1 MEEIVQGYTVER
13 ELMRKGLRTTVLA
26 RETGSGKSVVAKI
39 VVLPPGEAAANA
51 ARARHRHLVEKVQK
65 LAGEEFVP
73 ILSWGEEA
81 GKVYLIREHVVG
93 MTLAEVLATVK
104 RLPVELAGILF
115 GEIVRAVQKAH
126 AQGIAHLDLTQANIV
141 FRQDGKLVFTDWVK
155 EEEGAPAASPAAEG
169 VQWFWQKADQNLDLF
184 AMGIL
189 FAKVLAGEPGLGVEA
204 SEAEVVVDLSQR
216 LRGDPSISE
225 RMAKIIQKL
234 LGEEF
239 ERYGGAEE
247 VLTDLEGYIQQ
258 FGEFDSQVAWQRF
271 LDGPAAFVE
280 QLNQWKANQI
290 AREAKELLEQGKVQ
304 EAKAEFERALA
315 VDPECSEAEAELEF
329 LAAKEGLSVDKLT
342 APAKPSGKTGVAD
355 ILEKL
360 RTSEPLTTAPSPAPG
375 AKVPEK
381 PVPPVLEAGE
391 EVLLS
396 VEGEGPAGE
405 LFVPAEQSPEEIPAS
420 VEAHAEEE
428 PLLAK
433 ESEIFAVEAN
443 GREVVAVEERETAPE
458 PVTLTEVRPP
468 EARAAKEV
476 PVSAPEV
483 SVEETVPLVPLPE
496 KPSEEEEKAGIG
508 FGEAVAQLPVEEGR
522 EALEV
527 PEKMGA
533 EEYVALA
540 RGERKLPWKIFALI
554 GAGIVLALVAFF
566 LIKTLNRPKEKE
578 KDSEGLYQEALRAQE
593 VGDFERALS
602 KFDQVARQYSQ
613 TPRARFALSGAADLE
628 WRLGRQDKALEH
640 YRMVVSGAADDSLG
654 REGRFHRALILREQ
668 KKGPEALEQ
677 LAGFVM
683 DSTAGSRTLEAQMI
697 AAELLHDQGLAD
709 SALAVYGKALSLDG
723 RRVYAVQMHKER
735 GLILEEKE
743 DWKAARAEYDAIL
756 AMTQTSDLSHVWAEQ
771 KASAMANKM
780 MGKGR

>member
-13 ELMRKGLRTTVLA
+13 ELMRRGLRTTVLA
-26 RETGSGKSVVAKI
+26 RETGSGKSVVAKV

-189 FAKVLAGEPGLGVEA
+189 FAKVLVGEPGLGAEA

-247 VLTDLEGYIQQ
+247 VLADLEGYIQQ

-342 APAKPSGKTGVAD
+342 APAKPPGKTGVSD

-360 RTSEPLTTAPSPAPG
+360 RTSEPLTTASSPAPKS
-375 AKVPEK
+375 KVPEK
-381 PVPPVLEAGE
+381 PAPPVLEAGE
-391 EVLLS
+391 EVLLPT
-396 VEGEGPAGE
+396 EGEGPPGE
-405 LFVPAEQSPEEIPAS
+405 LFVPAEQSPEKEIPAS
-420 VEAHAEEE
+420 VEAHAGEE
-428 PLLAK
+428 PLPAK
-433 ESEIFAVEAN
+433 ESEIFSVESD
-443 GREVVAVEERETAPE
+443 GREVVAVEGGETAPE
-458 PVTLTEVRPP
+458 PVTRTETRPP

-476 PVSAPEV
+476 PEV
-483 SVEETVPLVPLPE
+483 SVEETVPLVPMPE

-522 EALEV
+522 GALEV

-540 RGERKLPWKIFALI
+540 RGERKLPWKIFAFI
-554 GAGIVLALVAFF
+554 GGGIVLAVLAIF

-613 TPRARFALSGAADLE
+613 TPRARFALSSAADLE

-640 YRMVVSGAADDSLG
+640 YRMVVSRAADDSLG

-668 KKGPEALEQ
+668 KKAPEALEA

-697 AAELLHDQGLAD
+697 AAQLLHEQGLAD
-709 SALAVYGKALSLDG
+709 SALTVYGKALSLDA

>member
-13 ELMRKGLRTTVLA
+13 ELMKRGLRTTVLA
-26 RETGSGKSVVAKI
+26 RETGSGKSVVAKV

-155 EEEGAPAASPAAEG
+155 EEEGAPTASPAAEG

-189 FAKVLAGEPGLGVEA
+189 FAKVLVGEPGTGA
-204 SEAEVVVDLSQR
+204 DAPEAEIVVALSQR
-216 LRGDPSISE
+216 LRGDPAISE

-247 VLTDLEGYIQQ
+247 VLADLEGYIQQ

-315 VDPECSEAEAELEF
+315 VDPECSEAEAELE
-329 LAAKEGLSVDKLT
+329 LLGAREGLSVEKLT
-342 APAKPSGKTGVAD
+342 APAKPPAKKGVAD

-360 RTSEPLTTAPSPAPG
+360 RTSEPLTAAPAPE
-375 AKVPEK
+375 AKAPEK
-381 PVPPVLEAGE
+381 PAPPVLEAGE
-391 EVLLS
+391 EVLLP
-396 VEGEGPAGE
+396 VEGEGPAGA
-405 LFVPAEQSPEEIPAS
+405 LFVPAEPSPEKEIPAA
-420 VEAHAEEE
+420 VEAPAGEE
-428 PLLAK
+428 PLPAR
-433 ESEIFAVEAN
+433 ESEIFAVQAD
-443 GREVVAVEERETAPE
+443 GREVVAVEGGETAPE
-458 PVTLTEVRPP
+458 PLTRTEERPP
-468 EARAAKEV
+468 EGRAEKET
-476 PVSAPEV
+476 PEV
-483 SVEETVPLVPLPE
+483 TVEETVPLVPLPE

-508 FGEAVAQLPVEEGR
+508 FGEAVAQLPVEEGK

-533 EEYVALA
+533 EEFVALA
-540 RGERKLPWKIFALI
+540 RGERKLPWKIIGMI
-554 GAGIVLALVAFF
+554 GAGIALAVLAFF

-613 TPRARFALSGAADLE
+613 TPRARFALSSAADLE

-640 YRMVVSGAADDSLG
+640 YRLVVSRDADDSLG

-668 KKGPEALEQ
+668 KKAPEALEA

-697 AAELLHDQGLAD
+697 AAQLLHDQGLAD
-709 SALAVYGKALSLDG
+709 SALAVYGKALSLDV

-735 GLILEEKE
+735 GLLFEEKE
-743 DWKAARAEYDAIL
+743 DWKSARAEYDAIL

>member
-13 ELMRKGLRTTVLA
+13 ELMRRGLRTTVLA
-26 RETGSGKSVVAKI
+26 RETGSGKSVVVKV

-126 AQGIAHLDLTQANIV
+126 AQGIAHLDLSQANIV

-189 FAKVLAGEPGLGVEA
+189 FAKVLVGEPGLGA
-204 SEAEVVVDLSQR
+204 DATEAEIVVDLSQR
-216 LRGDPSISE
+216 LRSDPSISE

-360 RTSEPLTTAPSPAPG
+360 RTSEPLTTASSPAPK

-381 PVPPVLEAGE
+381 PAPPVLEAGE
-391 EVLLS
+391 EVLLP
-396 VEGEGPAGE
+396 VEGEGPPGE
-405 LFVPAEQSPEEIPAS
+405 LFVPAEQSSEEEIPAA
-420 VEAHAEEE
+420 VEAHAGEE
-428 PLLAK
+428 PLPAK
-433 ESEIFAVEAN
+433 ESEIFSVEAD
-443 GREVVAVEERETAPE
+443 GREVVAVEGRETASQ
-458 PVTLTEVRPP
+458 PVTRTAARTP
-468 EARAAKEV
+468 EARAAKD
-476 PVSAPEV
+476 APEV

-540 RGERKLPWKIFALI
+540 RGERKLPWKIFAFI

-602 KFDQVARQYSQ
+602 KFDQVARQYSK

-668 KKGPEALEQ
+668 KKTPEALEE

-697 AAELLHDQGLAD
+697 AAQLLHDQGLAD
-709 SALAVYGKALSLDG
+709 SALVVYGKALSLDA

-735 GLILEEKE
+735 GLIFEEKG

-771 KASAMANKM
+771 KASAMAIKM

>member
-1 MEEIVQGYTVER
+1 
-13 ELMRKGLRTTVLA
+13 
-26 RETGSGKSVVAKI
+26 
-39 VVLPPGEAAANA
+39 
-51 ARARHRHLVEKVQK
+51 
-65 LAGEEFVP
+65 
-73 ILSWGEEA
+73 
-81 GKVYLIREHVVG
+81 
-93 MTLAEVLATVK
+93 
-104 RLPVELAGILF
+104 
-115 GEIVRAVQKAH
+115 
-126 AQGIAHLDLTQANIV
+126 
-141 FRQDGKLVFTDWVK
+141 
-155 EEEGAPAASPAAEG
+155 
-169 VQWFWQKADQNLDLF
+169 
-184 AMGIL
+184 MGIL
-189 FAKVLAGEPGLGVEA
+189 FAKVLVGEPGLGA
-204 SEAEVVVDLSQR
+204 DATEAEIVVDLSQR

-329 LAAKEGLSVDKLT
+329 LGAKEGLSVDKLT

-360 RTSEPLTTAPSPAPG
+360 RTSEPLTMAPSPAPK

-381 PVPPVLEAGE
+381 PAPPVLEAGE
-391 EVLLS
+391 EVLLP
-396 VEGEGPAGE
+396 VEGEGPAGK
-405 LFVPAEQSPEEIPAS
+405 LFVPAEQIPAS
-420 VEAHAEEE
+420 VEAHAGEE
-428 PLLAK
+428 PLPVK
-433 ESEIFAVEAN
+433 ESEIFAVQAD
-443 GREVVAVEERETAPE
+443 GREVVTVEGREAAPE
-458 PVTLTEVRPP
+458 PVTRTESRPA
-468 EARAAKEV
+468 EARAAKE
-476 PVSAPEV
+476 APEV

-496 KPSEEEEKAGIG
+496 KSSEEEEKAGIG

-533 EEYVALA
+533 EEFVALA
-540 RGERKLPWKIFALI
+540 RGERKLPWKILALI
-554 GAGIVLALVAFF
+554 GAGIALAVLAFF

-602 KFDQVARQYSQ
+602 KFDQVARQYSK
-613 TPRARFALSGAADLE
+613 TPRARFALSSAADLE

-668 KKGPEALEQ
+668 KKTPEALEE

-709 SALAVYGKALSLDG
+709 SALAVYGKALSLDAG
-723 RRVYAVQMHKER
+723 RVYAVQMHKER

-743 DWKAARAEYDAIL
+743 DWKAARSEYDAIL

>member
-13 ELMRKGLRTTVLA
+13 ELMKRGLRTTVLA
-26 RETGSGKSVVAKI
+26 RETGSGKSVVAKV

-189 FAKVLAGEPGLGVEA
+189 FAKVLVGEPGTGA
-204 SEAEVVVDLSQR
+204 DAPEAEIVVALSQR
-216 LRGDPSISE
+216 LRGDPAISE

-247 VLTDLEGYIQQ
+247 VLADLEGYIQQ

-315 VDPECSEAEAELEF
+315 VDPDCSEAEAELE
-329 LAAKEGLSVDKLT
+329 LLGAREGLSVEKLT
-342 APAKPSGKTGVAD
+342 APAKPPAKKGVAD

-360 RTSEPLTTAPSPAPG
+360 RSSEPLTTAPAPE
-375 AKVPEK
+375 AKAPEK
-381 PVPPVLEAGE
+381 PAPPVLEAGE
-391 EVLLS
+391 EVLLP
-396 VEGEGPAGE
+396 VEGEAPPEE
-405 LFVPAEQSPEEIPAS
+405 LFVPAEPGPEKEIPAA
-420 VEAHAEEE
+420 VEAHAGEE
-428 PLLAK
+428 PLPVK
-433 ESEIFAVEAN
+433 ESEVFAVEAD
-443 GREVVAVEERETAPE
+443 GREAVAVEGGETAPQ
-458 PVTLTEVRPP
+458 PLTRT
-468 EARAAKEV
+468 EARAPETGAARE
-476 PVSAPEV
+476 APEA

-508 FGEAVAQLPVEEGR
+508 FGEAVAQLPVEEGK

-533 EEYVALA
+533 EEFVALA
-540 RGERKLPWKIFALI
+540 RGERKLPWKIIGLI
-554 GAGIVLALVAFF
+554 GAGIALAVLAFF
-566 LIKTLNRPKEKE
+566 LIRALNRPKEKE

-613 TPRARFALSGAADLE
+613 TPRARFALSSAADLE

-640 YRMVVSGAADDSLG
+640 YRLVVSGAADDSLG

-668 KKGPEALEQ
+668 KKAPEALEA

-683 DSTAGSRTLEAQMI
+683 DSTAGSRTLEADMI

-709 SALAVYGKALSLDG
+709 SALAVYGKALSLDAG
-723 RRVYAVQMHKER
+723 RVYAVQMHKER
-735 GLILEEKE
+735 GLIFEEKQ
-743 DWKAARAEYDAIL
+743 DWKAARAEYDAIR
-756 AMTQTSDLSHVWAEQ
+756 AMTQISDLSHVWAEQ
-771 KASAMANKM
+771 KASAMAIKM

>member
-1 MEEIVQGYTVER
+1 MEEIIQGYTVER
-13 ELMRKGLRTTVLA
+13 ELMRRGLRTTVLA
-26 RETGSGKSVVAKI
+26 RETGSGKSVVAKV

-155 EEEGAPAASPAAEG
+155 EEEGSQAASPAAEG

-189 FAKVLAGEPGLGVEA
+189 FAKVLVGEPGTGADA
-204 SEAEVVVDLSQR
+204 SEAEIVVDLSQR
-216 LRGDPSISE
+216 LRSDPSISE

-247 VLTDLEGYIQQ
+247 VLADLEGYIQQ

-315 VDPECSEAEAELEF
+315 VDPDCSEAEAELE
-329 LAAKEGLSVDKLT
+329 LLGAREGLSVDKLT
-342 APAKPSGKTGVAD
+342 APAKPPVKTGVAD

-360 RTSEPLTTAPSPAPG
+360 RTSEPLTTAPAPE
-375 AKVPEK
+375 AKAPEK
-381 PVPPVLEAGE
+381 PAPPVLEAGD
-391 EVLLS
+391 EVLLP
-396 VEGEGPAGE
+396 VEGEGPAKE
-405 LFVPAEQSPEEIPAS
+405 LFVPAEPSPEKEIPAA
-420 VEAHAEEE
+420 VEAHAGEE
-428 PLLAK
+428 PLPAR
-433 ESEIFAVEAN
+433 ESEIFAVEAD
-443 GREVVAVEERETAPE
+443 GREVVAVEGGETAPQ
-458 PVTLTEVRPP
+458 PVTPTEAKPP
-468 EARAAKEV
+468 EARAARE
-476 PVSAPEV
+476 APEV

-522 EALEV
+522 GALEV

-533 EEYVALA
+533 EEYVALK

-554 GAGIVLALVAFF
+554 GGGIVLAVLAVF
-566 LIKTLNRPKEKE
+566 LIRTLNRPKEKE

-683 DSTAGSRTLEAQMI
+683 DSTAGSRTLEAEMI
-697 AAELLHDQGLAD
+697 AAELLNDQGLAD
-709 SALAVYGKALSLDG
+709 SALAVYGKALSLDAG
-723 RRVYAVQMHKER
+723 RVYAVQMHKER
-735 GLILEEKE
+735 GLIFEEKQ
-743 DWKAARAEYDAIL
+743 DWKSARAEYDAIL